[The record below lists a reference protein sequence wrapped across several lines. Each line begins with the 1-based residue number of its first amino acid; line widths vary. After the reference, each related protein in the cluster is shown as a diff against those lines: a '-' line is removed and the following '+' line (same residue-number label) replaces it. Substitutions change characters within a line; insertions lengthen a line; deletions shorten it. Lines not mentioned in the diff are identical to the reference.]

1 MRQKIEGPTKKL
13 TVILEA
19 TLHSRAKRLTLIKD
33 MTLTELVVT
42 ALEERLAADAV
53 NSLNLEIQVQTPSH

>member
-19 TLHSRAKRLTLIKD
+19 TLHSRAKRLSLIKD
-33 MTLTELVVT
+33 MTLTEPVVT

-53 NSLNLEIQVQTPSH
+53 NRLNLEIQVQTPSH

>member
-1 MRQKIEGPTKKL
+1 MRQKIERPTKKL

-53 NSLNLEIQVQTPSH
+53 NRLNLEIQVQSPSP